1 MRLGCDGLQE
11 DVGYDRIVREL
22 IGFDVV
28 VVGRGSLA

>member
-1 MRLGCDGLQE
+1 MDCRKMLQE

>member
-1 MRLGCDGLQE
+1 MDCRRMLQE
-11 DVGYDRIVREL
+11 DVGYDRSVRRL